1 MYVVAGVTGQTGAA
15 AAEELLRRGEPVRV
29 LVRDAS
35 KGARWKEKGA
45 EVAVAD
51 LSDSAALGR
60 ALAGAEGAYFLIPPQ
75 YGADDLLAAQKP
87 VVEAVARA
95 IRESRI
101 PHVVLLSSIGA
112 QQPQGTGPVVTL
124 HRAEKALREA
134 ARNLTILRAGY
145 FLENWAPVLGEAREK
160 SVLPTFLT
168 PGRPVPMVA
177 TADIGRVAAEALLDP
192 PSDSSV
198 RIIEL
203 AGPRDLTP
211 EDVAAALS
219 RKLGREVKI
228 LPLPSEAAVGA
239 LQAAGFPPG
248 VARLFAEMYGA
259 VNSGHMDWQRAGTV
273 SSRGRLGPEDVL
285 GPMLA

>member
-1 MYVVAGVTGQTGAA
+1 MYVVAGVTGHTGAA
-15 AAEELLRRGEPVRV
+15 AAEELLRRGKPVRV
-29 LVRDAS
+29 IVRDAS

-45 EVAVAD
+45 ELAGAD
-51 LSDSAALGR
+51 LSDSAALTR

-75 YGADDLLAAQKP
+75 YGVDDLLAAQKP
-87 VVEAVARA
+87 VVEAIARA
-95 IRESRI
+95 VRESRV

-112 QQPQGTGPVVTL
+112 QQPHGTGPVVTL

-134 ARNLTILRAGY
+134 ARDLTILRAGY
-145 FLENWAPVLGEAREK
+145 FVENWAPVLGEARDK
-160 SVLPTFLT
+160 GLLPTFLT
-168 PGRPVPMVA
+168 PGRAVPRVA

-192 PSDSSV
+192 SSHV

-219 RKLGREVKI
+219 RRLGREVRL
-228 LPLPSEAAVGA
+228 LPLPSEAATEA
-239 LQAAGFPPG
+239 FQAAGFSSG

-285 GPMLA
+285 GPMLG

>member
-1 MYVVAGVTGQTGAA
+1 MYVVAGVTGHTGAA
-15 AAEELLRRGEPVRV
+15 AAEELLRRGQPVRV
-29 LVRDAS
+29 LVRDAA

-51 LSDSAALGR
+51 LSDGAALGR
-60 ALAGAEGAYFLIPPQ
+60 ALAGADGAYFLIPPQ
-75 YGADDLLAAQKP
+75 YGVDDLLAAQKP

-95 IRESRI
+95 VRESRV
-101 PHVVLLSSIGA
+101 PHVVLLSSVGA

-145 FLENWAPVLGEAREK
+145 FLENWAPVLGEAKEK

-168 PGRPVPMVA
+168 PGRAVPMVA
-177 TADIGRVAAEALLDP
+177 TADIGVAAAQALLDP
-192 PSDSSV
+192 PSGV
-198 RIIEL
+198 RLIEL

-228 LPLPSEAAVGA
+228 LPLPSEAAADA
-239 LQAAGFPPG
+239 LQAAGFPAG

-259 VNSGHMDWQRAGTV
+259 VNSGYMDWQRGGAV